1 MSFFVTMVDDSYQ
14 FTTAGYVAMILI
26 LIAVFVGAAALAQ
39 KGKQKKS
46 MSARHLAF
54 CAVSVAL
61 AMVTS
66 MIKLYSFPF
75 GGSITLF
82 SMLCICL
89 PGYFFGVG
97 TGILTAAAY
106 GILQLIIEPYI
117 YFPIQVI
124 VDYVLA
130 FGALGLSGLFCN
142 AKHGLIK
149 GYITGIIG
157 RYVFAVLSGWLFFGE
172 YAWEGWNPLA
182 YSLAYNGAYIFA
194 EGVITVIV
202 LIIPAVSKALTQVK
216 MQANE

>member
-1 MSFFVTMVDDSYQ
+1 MSFFVTTVDDSYQ
-14 FTTAGYVAMILI
+14 FTTAGYVAMFLI

-75 GGSITLF
+75 GGSVTLF
-82 SMLCICL
+82 SMLFICL

-130 FGALGLSGLFCN
+130 FWALGLSGLFCN
-142 AKHGLIK
+142 AKQRLIK
-149 GYITGIIG
+149 ATSQASSVLN
-157 RYVFAVLSGWLFFGE
+157 YVFAVLSGCSSALVCLGGLE
-172 YAWEGWNPLA
+172 SLA

-202 LIIPAVSKALTQVK
+202 LMIPAVSKALTQVK

>member
-14 FTTAGYVAMILI
+14 FTTAGYVAMFLI

-75 GGSITLF
+75 GGSVTLF
-82 SMLCICL
+82 SMLFICL

-130 FGALGLSGLFCN
+130 FSGPGTFRSLLQCQTRPHQRATSQASSRPLCVFQYFPAGCSSVSMLGRAGIRW
-142 AKHGLIK
+142 LIPWP
-149 GYITGIIG
+149 ITELHLLQK
-157 RYVFAVLSGWLFFGE
+157 V
-172 YAWEGWNPLA
+172 
-182 YSLAYNGAYIFA
+182 
-194 EGVITVIV
+194 
-202 LIIPAVSKALTQVK
+202 
-216 MQANE
+216 